1 MITFKR
7 ISGKNIVTVDGVEY
21 TFDMMWDALEFIYI
35 MHRRKARA
43 SL

>member
-7 ISGKNIVTVDGVEY
+7 IRGKNIVTVDGKEFV
-21 TFDMMWDALEFIYI
+21 FDMFWDALEFIYSV
-35 MHRRKARA
+35 HYRRAKD